1 MEKLYAGARIR
12 TLRRTLGLTQTAMA
26 KQANLSTS
34 YLNQLENDQR
44 PLTATVLMSFTKAFS
59 LDSTYFS
66 PDVNARFVADLQE
79 AFTSAGLTD
88 IRIDELHD
96 LANRYPEL
104 ARGVVHLAHSLAD
117 AAATSQASTD
127 FAGIP
132 SVPLQTTPEYVPKA
146 WNTNAFEN
154 VRDFFYERRNH
165 IPELDELAEEF
176 ASTLGGPG
184 LRVTRLTAALDTHH
198 QVSVRYK
205 AHQDGPRRIYTNRQV
220 RLRYDLSEAQQC
232 FELALQWC
240 FLEHSEL
247 LQNLSADPSLSP
259 EAQALARVGLAQY
272 FAAAV
277 VMPYTEFLN
286 MAHQTAYDIDRIRAH
301 FGTGF
306 ETTCHRLSTLQRN
319 KQQGVPFFFIRTDRA
334 GNISKRQSATSFH
347 FSRSGGAC
355 PKWIVHRAFETPG
368 QIVRQLAQMPDGRTY
383 LWIARTVTGPSRGFG
398 TSPTQF
404 AIGLGCDLEQARN
417 LVYSQGLTI
426 SPDAATP
433 IGAGCRICPRAT
445 CHQRAFPATGYA
457 LEIDENISPDIPY
470 RPHIDSE
477 QDPMS

>member
-165 IPELDELAEEF
+165 IP
-176 ASTLGGPG
+176 
-184 LRVTRLTAALDTHH
+184 
-198 QVSVRYK
+198 
-205 AHQDGPRRIYTNRQV
+205 
-220 RLRYDLSEAQQC
+220 
-232 FELALQWC
+232 
-240 FLEHSEL
+240 
-247 LQNLSADPSLSP
+247 
-259 EAQALARVGLAQY
+259 
-272 FAAAV
+272 
-277 VMPYTEFLN
+277 
-286 MAHQTAYDIDRIRAH
+286 
-301 FGTGF
+301 
-306 ETTCHRLSTLQRN
+306 
-319 KQQGVPFFFIRTDRA
+319 
-334 GNISKRQSATSFH
+334 
-347 FSRSGGAC
+347 
-355 PKWIVHRAFETPG
+355 
-368 QIVRQLAQMPDGRTY
+368 
-383 LWIARTVTGPSRGFG
+383 
-398 TSPTQF
+398 
-404 AIGLGCDLEQARN
+404 
-417 LVYSQGLTI
+417 
-426 SPDAATP
+426 
-433 IGAGCRICPRAT
+433 
-445 CHQRAFPATGYA
+445 
-457 LEIDENISPDIPY
+457 
-470 RPHIDSE
+470 
-477 QDPMS
+477 